1 MAALPRIAVILTG
14 GTINSVGNDRLDL
27 AWYMEAGKRLK
38 EGELV
43 GQVPELKEIAQV
55 REVAFRRLPSHAL
68 VDKDWLELLRTIHA
82 LFDEDQAD
90 GVVITHGT
98 NTIEETAY
106 FLNLTLKTD
115 KPVVVVG
122 SMRPSSA
129 ISADGYL
136 NILNAV
142 KVAADPGSRGR
153 GCLLVMNDTIF
164 NGRDVTKNS
173 TYRVEAFQSR
183 DLGPLGFADADGKV
197 VYYHQATRRHTAA
210 TDFDVRGRQSLPRVD
225 IVLSYVGADGTF
237 IEAAA
242 NAGAKGIV
250 SAATG
255 AGRPTPAE
263 DTAFDKAYKEKGMLM
278 CLCSRVASGR
288 VVRSPGLAKRG
299 FVAGDNLQPWKA
311 RILLSLA
318 LTTTSNADD
327 IQRMFDTYR
336 VGNKKWTRGSSPR
349 VTLSGHCRARPGN
362 PSRERRQPCKQTSS
376 SGTGG
381 SSPRKRHSAAGLPS
395 PERNSSPSEPMRR
408 CRTARRSSTRKASTS
423 CRA

>member
-1 MAALPRIAVILTG
+1 MYHELRKRGTSLPRIAVILTG
-14 GTINSVGNDRLDL
+14 GTIDSVGNDRLDL
-27 AWYMEAGKRLK
+27 AWYMEAGKRLN

-90 GVVITHGT
+90 GIVITHGT

-136 NILNAV
+136 NLLNAV

-197 VYYHQATRRHTAA
+197 VYYHQPTRRHT
-210 TDFDVRGRQSLPRVD
+210 V
-225 IVLSYVGADGTF
+225 
-237 IEAAA
+237 
-242 NAGAKGIV
+242 
-250 SAATG
+250 
-255 AGRPTPAE
+255 
-263 DTAFDKAYKEKGMLM
+263 
-278 CLCSRVASGR
+278 
-288 VVRSPGLAKRG
+288 
-299 FVAGDNLQPWKA
+299 
-311 RILLSLA
+311 
-318 LTTTSNADD
+318 
-327 IQRMFDTYR
+327 
-336 VGNKKWTRGSSPR
+336 
-349 VTLSGHCRARPGN
+349 
-362 PSRERRQPCKQTSS
+362 
-376 SGTGG
+376 
-381 SSPRKRHSAAGLPS
+381 
-395 PERNSSPSEPMRR
+395 
-408 CRTARRSSTRKASTS
+408 
-423 CRA
+423 